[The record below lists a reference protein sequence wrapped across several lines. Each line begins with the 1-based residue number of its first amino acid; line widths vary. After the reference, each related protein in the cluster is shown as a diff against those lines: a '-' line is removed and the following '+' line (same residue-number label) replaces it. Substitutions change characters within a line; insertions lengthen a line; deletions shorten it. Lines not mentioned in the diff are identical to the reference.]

1 MTCTHS
7 AACPLFPLLNAR
19 FEGWRQ
25 HYCDSDA
32 GWRDCARYQ
41 QSVRGQH
48 VPLSLLPNG
57 RDALYLAQRARSE
70 SLLPAPGD
78 RAAGTPTLADLMF
91 EQPVSPDPGTL
102 IRMSDPPSLPERFP
116 RPRTSPARERPP
128 PAVRASVHRTRPDTH
143 WWNRLGEWMRRPL

>member
-7 AACPLFPLLNAR
+7 AACPLFPLLNAS
-19 FEGWRQ
+19 FEGWRR

-41 QSVRGQH
+41 QSMRGQH

-57 RDALYLAQRARSE
+57 HDALHLAQRARSE
-70 SLLPAPGD
+70 SRLPALGD
-78 RAAGTPTLADLMF
+78 RTPGTPTLTDLMF
-91 EQPVSPDPGTL
+91 EQPGSPEPATRSPSPPGL
-102 IRMSDPPSLPERFP
+102 QERFP
-116 RPRTSPARERPP
+116 RPRTSPDSRLPP
-128 PAVRASVHRTRPDTH
+128 PASRSSAHRTPPDPH